1 MELGLVYSA
10 LPFAIAAPIFPPMSR
25 AFVNEE
31 RLSENEELPPL
42 PLSPHPNY
50 VTPAGLEQL
59 RARLAEA
66 QARLPQA
73 DSPAEVRREITWLE
87 ARVGAAILVQPGS
100 QPRDKVAFGATVKV
114 ADPEGEVRSYQIVGE
129 DQADPAQ
136 GLVSWVSPLGKA
148 LIGAEVGDVVGW
160 RRPAGLVEIEVVEI
174 SYPP

>member
-1 MELGLVYSA
+1 
-10 LPFAIAAPIFPPMSR
+10 MSR
-25 AFVNEE
+25 AFVNED
-31 RLSENEELPPL
+31 RLNEAEELPPL

-73 DSPAEVRREITWLE
+73 DSPAEVRRVIAWLE
-87 ARVGAAILVQPGS
+87 ARIAAAILVTRGS
-100 QPRDKVAFGATVKV
+100 QPKDKVAFGATVKV
-114 ADPEGEVRSYQIVGE
+114 ADPDGAERSYQIVGE
-129 DQADPAQ
+129 DQADPAH

-160 RRPAGLVEIEVVEI
+160 PRPAGLLEVELLEI
-174 SYPP
+174 SYPS